1 MILNKHSFN
10 IPSISIISS
19 ESEKWI
25 NEIKTHVSPDVIE
38 EYKKTSTSTYL
49 RKRYS
54 TINKEQANEEI
65 INIID
70 SNLYNISIMPSET
83 KENITDIFFII
94 SSLLMKLSERE
105 RALSVDLSLDKGLVC
120 EYLFTTLLPWKV
132 RAHEITVKSNGS
144 ISAKN
149 KTELYKLKMFLDVK
163 SKVAESIKM
172 FKSYRPMKKKIKA
185 SDKINKINNLS
196 SIDNM
201 INKLE
206 DEAKQKE
213 QKLSET
219 LPAIN

>member
-1 MILNKHSFN
+1 MEAKM
-10 IPSISIISS
+10 
-19 ESEKWI
+19 K
-25 NEIKTHVSPDVIE
+25 KIE
-38 EYKKTSTSTYL
+38 EQK
-49 RKRYS
+49 
-54 TINKEQANEEI
+54 NKNEP
-65 INIID
+65 ND
-70 SNLYNISIMPSET
+70 
-83 KENITDIFFII
+83 
-94 SSLLMKLSERE
+94 
-105 RALSVDLSLDKGLVC
+105 
-120 EYLFTTLLPWKV
+120 
-132 RAHEITVKSNGS
+132 KSNGS
-144 ISAKN
+144 ISTKN

-213 QKLSET
+213 LKLSET

>member
-1 MILNKHSFN
+1 MK
-10 IPSISIISS
+10 
-19 ESEKWI
+19 K
-25 NEIKTHVSPDVIE
+25 IE
-38 EYKKTSTSTYL
+38 EQK
-49 RKRYS
+49 
-54 TINKEQANEEI
+54 NKNEP
-65 INIID
+65 ND
-70 SNLYNISIMPSET
+70 
-83 KENITDIFFII
+83 
-94 SSLLMKLSERE
+94 
-105 RALSVDLSLDKGLVC
+105 
-120 EYLFTTLLPWKV
+120 
-132 RAHEITVKSNGS
+132 KSNGS
-144 ISAKN
+144 ISTKN

-213 QKLSET
+213 LKLSET